1 MASSS
6 ELDHYRQE
14 MKRMGI
20 CVIVPTYNNQKT
32 VARVIEG
39 VLQYTD
45 DLIVVNDGATDQT
58 PGILDSFGDRI
69 VLIGYTPNKGKG
81 YALRIAF
88 QKATELGYRYAI
100 TIDSD
105 GQHFPNDIPKFIEV
119 HRSNPESVIMG
130 ARNLEA
136 EGMAAKSSFA
146 NRFSNF
152 WFRLQ
157 TGIDMPDTQT
167 GFRLYPL
174 QKVQN
179 LSLFTN
185 RFEFEIEV
193 IVKLAWRDVPFV
205 SVPIQVKY
213 DPNERVSHF
222 RPGPDFTRISFLNA
236 WFTILAGLYHIP
248 KRLIFKGKII
258 KLLKEEAFKP
268 EESNVRKAASIG
280 LGFFFGILPIWGF
293 QLLIGI
299 PTAIFLRM
307 NKVLFIA
314 AANISLPPL
323 IPFIIFFSYL
333 LGEPFFDNEPIPF
346 EKLSTLTLENIHD
359 SYVQYVIGAVMLST
373 VTGGIGFLVSW
384 LVLSNFRKSPL
395 PGKSKP
401 TISS

>member
-1 MASSS
+1 MNYRS
-6 ELDHYRQE
+6 ELKQ
-14 MKRMGI
+14 MGI
-20 CVIVPTYNNQKT
+20 CVIVPTYNNHKT
-32 VARVIEG
+32 VKRVIES
-39 VLQYTD
+39 VLEYTD
-45 DLIVVNDGATDQT
+45 DLIVVNDGATDGT
-58 PGILDSFGDRI
+58 PAILDEFGDRI
-69 VLIGYTPNKGKG
+69 VLISYAPNKGKG
-81 YALRIAF
+81 YALRMAF
-88 QKATELGYRYAI
+88 AKATELGYHYVI

-105 GQHFPNDIPKFIEV
+105 GQHFANDIPKFIEV
-119 HRSNPESVIMG
+119 HRSHPDAVIMG

-136 EGMAAKSSFA
+136 HGMAAKSSFA

-157 TGIDMPDTQT
+157 TGIYMPDTQT

-174 QKVQN
+174 EKIRN
-179 LSLFTN
+179 LTLFTN

-236 WFTILAGLYHIP
+236 WFTILTALYHLP
-248 KRLIFKGKII
+248 RRLLLKG
-258 KLLKEEAFKP
+258 KLLKLIKEEAIKP
-268 EESNVRKAASIG
+268 EETNLRKAASIG
-280 LGFFFGILPIWGF
+280 FGFFFGILPIWGF

-307 NKVLFIA
+307 NKVLFIT

-333 LGEPFFDNEPIPF
+333 MGQPFVDGEPIPF
-346 EKLSTLTLENIHD
+346 DKLSELSLDNIHD
-359 SYVQYVIGAVMLST
+359 SYIQYVIGAILLAIST
-373 VTGGIGFLVSW
+373 GLMGFLVSW
-384 LVLSNFRKSPL
+384 ITLTVLRKDPEAVQSV
-395 PGKSKP
+395 
-401 TISS
+401 

>member
-1 MASSS
+1 PS
-6 ELDHYRQE
+6 
-14 MKRMGI
+14 
-20 CVIVPTYNNQKT
+20 
-32 VARVIEG
+32 
-39 VLQYTD
+39 
-45 DLIVVNDGATDQT
+45 
-58 PGILDSFGDRI
+58 ILDGFGDRI
-69 VLIGYTPNKGKG
+69 VRIDYAPNKGKG
-81 YALRIAF
+81 YALRAGF
-88 QKATELGYRYAI
+88 QKATELGYHYAI

-105 GQHFPNDIPKFIEV
+105 GQHFPNDIPKFLEV
-119 HRSNPESVIMG
+119 HKTHPDAVIMG

-157 TGIDMPDTQT
+157 TGIYMPDTQT

-174 QKVQN
+174 KKMAN
-179 LSLFTN
+179 LSLLTN

-213 DPNERVSHF
+213 DPTERVSHF

-248 KRLIFKGKII
+248 KRLIFKGRLI
-258 KLLKEEAFKP
+258 KLLKEEALKP
-268 EESNVRKAASIG
+268 EETNLRKAVSIG
-280 LGFFFGILPIWGF
+280 FGFFFGVLPIWGF

-333 LGEPFFDNEPIPF
+333 LGQPFFDAEPIPF
-346 EKLSTLTLENIHD
+346 EQLSTLTLENIHD
-359 SYVQYVIGAVMLST
+359 SYIQYVIGAIILAVML
-373 VTGGIGFLVSW
+373 GLFGFMTSW
-384 LVLSNFRKSPL
+384 AILSALRKN
-395 PGKSKP
+395 P
-401 TISS
+401 TAAKR

>member
-1 MASSS
+1 MNYRS
-6 ELDHYRQE
+6 ELKQ
-14 MKRMGI
+14 MGI
-20 CVIVPTYNNQKT
+20 CVIVPTYNNHKT
-32 VARVIEG
+32 VKRVIES
-39 VLQYTD
+39 VLEYTD
-45 DLIVVNDGATDQT
+45 DLIVVNDGATDET
-58 PGILDSFGDRI
+58 PAILNEFGDKI
-69 VLIGYTPNKGKG
+69 VLISYAPNKGKG
-81 YALRIAF
+81 YALRMAF
-88 QKATELGYRYAI
+88 AKATELGYHYAI

-105 GQHFPNDIPKFIEV
+105 GQHFANDIPKFIEV
-119 HRSNPESVIMG
+119 HRSHPDALIMG

-157 TGIDMPDTQT
+157 TGIYMPDTQT

-174 QKVQN
+174 DKIKN
-179 LSLFTN
+179 LTLFTN

-236 WFTILAGLYHIP
+236 WFTILTALYHLP
-248 KRLIFKGKII
+248 RRLLLKG
-258 KLLKEEAFKP
+258 KLLKLIKEEAIKP
-268 EESNVRKAASIG
+268 EETNLRKAASIG
-280 LGFFFGILPIWGF
+280 FGFFFGILPIWGF

-333 LGEPFFDNEPIPF
+333 MGQPFFDGEPIPF
-346 EKLSTLTLENIHD
+346 DKLSELSLDNIHD
-359 SYVQYVIGAVMLST
+359 SYIQYLIGAILLSII
-373 VTGGIGFLVSW
+373 TGLIGFVVSW
-384 LVLSNFRKSPL
+384 ITLTVIRKDP
-395 PGKSKP
+395 KSVQ
-401 TISS
+401 SV

>member
-1 MASSS
+1 MNYRS
-6 ELDHYRQE
+6 ELKQ
-14 MKRMGI
+14 MGI
-20 CVIVPTYNNQKT
+20 CVIVPTYNNHKT
-32 VARVIEG
+32 VKRVIES
-39 VLQYTD
+39 VLEYTD
-45 DLIVVNDGATDQT
+45 DLIVVNDGATDGT
-58 PGILDSFGDRI
+58 PAILDEFGDRI
-69 VLIGYTPNKGKG
+69 VLISYAPNKGKG
-81 YALRIAF
+81 YALRMAF
-88 QKATELGYRYAI
+88 AKATELGYHYAI

-105 GQHFPNDIPKFIEV
+105 GQHFANDIPKFIEV
-119 HRSNPESVIMG
+119 HRSHPDAVIMG

-136 EGMAAKSSFA
+136 DGMAAKSSFA

-157 TGIDMPDTQT
+157 TGNYMPDTQT

-174 QKVQN
+174 EKIKN

-213 DPNERVSHF
+213 DQNERVSHF

-236 WFTILAGLYHIP
+236 WFTILTALYHLP
-248 KRLIFKGKII
+248 RRLLLKGKLFRLI
-258 KLLKEEAFKP
+258 KEEAIKP
-268 EESNVRKAASIG
+268 EETNLRKAASIG
-280 LGFFFGILPIWGF
+280 FGFFFGILPIWGF

-299 PTAIFLRM
+299 PIAIFLRM

-333 LGEPFFDNEPIPF
+333 LGQPFFDGEPIPF
-346 EKLSTLTLENIHD
+346 SKLSELSLDNIHD
-359 SYVQYVIGAVMLST
+359 SYIQYVIGAILLST
-373 VTGGIGFLVSW
+373 ITGLFGFVVSW
-384 LVLSNFRKSPL
+384 ITLTVLRKDPESVQR
-395 PGKSKP
+395 
-401 TISS
+401 T

>member
-1 MASSS
+1 MAFLA
-6 ELDHYRQE
+6 EPEQYRQE
-14 MKRMGI
+14 FKRMGI
-20 CVIVPTYNNQKT
+20 CVIVPTFNNQKT
-32 VARVIEG
+32 VGRVIEE
-39 VLQYTD
+39 VLGYTD
-45 DLIVVNDGATDQT
+45 DVIVVNDGATDET
-58 PGILDSFGDRI
+58 PDILDGFGDRI
-69 VLIGYTPNKGKG
+69 VKVSYAPNKGKG
-81 YALRIAF
+81 YALRMGFA
-88 QKATELGYRYAI
+88 KATELGYNYAI

-105 GQHFPNDIPKFIEV
+105 GQHFPNDLPKFLEV
-119 HRSNPESVIMG
+119 HRTHPKAVIMG

-136 EGMAAKSSFA
+136 DGMAAKSSFA

-157 TGIDMPDTQT
+157 TGIFMPDTQT

-174 QKVQN
+174 QKIKN

-248 KRLIFKGKII
+248 KRLLLKGKLI
-258 KLLKEEAFKP
+258 KLIKEEAIKP
-268 EESNVRKAASIG
+268 EETNLRKAASIG

-323 IPFIIFFSYL
+323 IPLIIFFSYMM
-333 LGEPFFDNEPIPF
+333 GQPFVDSEP
-346 EKLSTLTLENIHD
+346 LSFSQLSELSLDSIHD
-359 SYVQYVIGAVMLST
+359 SYVQYVIGAVILSFI
-373 VTGGIGFLVSW
+373 TGLIGFLVSFG
-384 LVLSNFRKSPL
+384 VLSTLRKNPKQVHSV
-395 PGKSKP
+395 
-401 TISS
+401 

>member
-1 MASSS
+1 MASSA
-6 ELDHYRQE
+6 EFEHYRQE

-20 CVIVPTYNNQKT
+20 CVIVPTYNNHKT
-32 VARVIEG
+32 IARVIEG
-39 VLQYTD
+39 VLEYTD
-45 DLIVVNDGATDQT
+45 DLIVVNDGATDET
-58 PGILDSFGDRI
+58 PSILDGFGDSI
-69 VLIGYTPNKGKG
+69 VRVSYAPNKGKG
-81 YALRIAF
+81 YALRMGF
-88 QKATELGYRYAI
+88 QKATELGYKFAI
-100 TIDSD
+100 TLDSD

-119 HRSNPESVIMG
+119 HKSHPHAVIMG

-136 EGMAAKSSFA
+136 DGMPAKNSFA

-157 TGIDMPDTQT
+157 TGIFMPDTQT

-174 QKVQN
+174 QKIEN
-179 LSLFTN
+179 INFFTT

-236 WFTILAGLYHIP
+236 WFTILTAAYHLP
-248 KRLIFKGKII
+248 RRLLLKGKLFRLI
-258 KLLKEEAFKP
+258 KEEAIKP
-268 EESNVRKAASIG
+268 EETNIRKAASIG
-280 LGFFFGILPIWGF
+280 FGFFFGILPIWGF
-293 QLLIGI
+293 QLLVGI

-314 AANISLPPL
+314 AANISLPPM

-333 LGEPFFDNEPIPF
+333 MGQPFSDAEPIPF

-359 SYVQYVIGAVMLST
+359 NFIQYVIGAIILSIA
-373 VTGGIGFLVSW
+373 VGLAGFMVSW
-384 LVLSNFRKSPL
+384 AALTALRKDPEL
-395 PGKSKP
+395 AEG
-401 TISS
+401 

>member
-1 MASSS
+1 MASSA
-6 ELDHYRQE
+6 EFEHYRQE

-20 CVIVPTYNNQKT
+20 CVIVPTYNNHRT
-32 VARVIEG
+32 IARVIEG
-39 VLQYTD
+39 VLEYTD
-45 DLIVVNDGATDQT
+45 DLIVVNDGATDET
-58 PGILDSFGDRI
+58 PRILDGFGDKI
-69 VLIGYTPNKGKG
+69 VRVSYAPNKGKG
-81 YALRIAF
+81 YALRMGF
-88 QKATELGYRYAI
+88 QKATELGYHYAI
-100 TIDSD
+100 TLDSD

-119 HRSNPESVIMG
+119 HKSHPNAVIMG

-136 EGMAAKSSFA
+136 DGMPAKNSFA

-157 TGIDMPDTQT
+157 TGIFMPDTQT

-174 QKVQN
+174 QKIKN
-179 LSLFTN
+179 INFFTT

-236 WFTILAGLYHIP
+236 WFTILTAAYHLP
-248 KRLIFKGKII
+248 RRLLLKGKLFRLI
-258 KLLKEEAFKP
+258 KEEAIKP
-268 EESNVRKAASIG
+268 EETNLRKAASIG
-280 LGFFFGILPIWGF
+280 FGFFFGIIPIWGF

-299 PTAIFLRM
+299 PIAVLLRM

-314 AANISLPPL
+314 AANISIPPM

-333 LGEPFFDNEPIPF
+333 MGQPFSDAEPIPF

-359 SYVQYVIGAVMLST
+359 NFIQYVIGAIILSIA
-373 VTGGIGFLVSW
+373 VGLAGFLVSW
-384 LVLSNFRKSPL
+384 AALSALRKNPELIES
-395 PGKSKP
+395 
-401 TISS
+401 

>member
-1 MASSS
+1 MNYRS
-6 ELDHYRQE
+6 ELKQ
-14 MKRMGI
+14 MGI
-20 CVIVPTYNNQKT
+20 CVIVPTYNNHKT
-32 VARVIEG
+32 VKRVIES
-39 VLQYTD
+39 VLEYTD
-45 DLIVVNDGATDQT
+45 DLIVVNDGATDGT
-58 PGILDSFGDRI
+58 PAILDEFGDRI
-69 VLIGYTPNKGKG
+69 VLISYAPNKGKG
-81 YALRIAF
+81 YALRMAF
-88 QKATELGYRYAI
+88 AKATELGYHYAI

-105 GQHFPNDIPKFIEV
+105 GQHFANDIPKFIEV
-119 HRSNPESVIMG
+119 HRSHPDAVIMG

-136 EGMAAKSSFA
+136 DGMAAKSSFA

-157 TGIDMPDTQT
+157 TGIYMPDTQT

-174 QKVQN
+174 EKIKN

-213 DPNERVSHF
+213 DQNERVSHF

-236 WFTILAGLYHIP
+236 WFTILTALYHLP
-248 KRLIFKGKII
+248 RRLLLKGKLFRLI
-258 KLLKEEAFKP
+258 KEEAIKP
-268 EESNVRKAASIG
+268 EETNLRKAASIG
-280 LGFFFGILPIWGF
+280 FGFFFGILPIWGF

-299 PTAIFLRM
+299 PIAIFLRM

-333 LGEPFFDNEPIPF
+333 LGQPFFDGEPIPF
-346 EKLSTLTLENIHD
+346 SKLSELSLDNIHD
-359 SYVQYVIGAVMLST
+359 SYIQYVIGAILLST
-373 VTGGIGFLVSW
+373 ITGLFGFVVSW
-384 LVLSNFRKSPL
+384 ITLTVLRKDPESVQR
-395 PGKSKP
+395 
-401 TISS
+401 T

>member
-1 MASSS
+1 MASSA
-6 ELDHYRQE
+6 EFEHYRQE

-20 CVIVPTYNNQKT
+20 CVIVPTYNNHKT
-32 VARVIEG
+32 IARVIEG
-39 VLQYTD
+39 VLEYTD
-45 DLIVVNDGATDQT
+45 DLIVVNDGATDDT
-58 PGILDSFGDRI
+58 PGILDGFGDKI
-69 VLIGYTPNKGKG
+69 VRVSYAPNKGKG
-81 YALRIAF
+81 YALRMGF
-88 QKATELGYRYAI
+88 QKATELGYHYAI
-100 TIDSD
+100 TLDSD

-119 HRSNPESVIMG
+119 HKSHPNAVIMG

-136 EGMAAKSSFA
+136 DGMPAKNSFA

-157 TGIDMPDTQT
+157 TGIFMPDTQT

-174 QKVQN
+174 QKIEN
-179 LSLFTN
+179 INFFTT

-236 WFTILAGLYHIP
+236 WFTILTAAYHLP
-248 KRLIFKGKII
+248 RRLLLKGKLFRLI
-258 KLLKEEAFKP
+258 KEEAIKP
-268 EESNVRKAASIG
+268 EETNVRKAASIG
-280 LGFFFGILPIWGF
+280 FGLFFGILPIWGF
-293 QLLIGI
+293 QLLVGI
-299 PTAIFLRM
+299 PAAIFLRM

-314 AANISLPPL
+314 AANISLPPM

-333 LGEPFFDNEPIPF
+333 MGQPFSDAEPIPF

-359 SYVQYVIGAVMLST
+359 NFIQYVIGAIILSIA
-373 VTGGIGFLVSW
+373 VGLAGFLVSW
-384 LVLSNFRKSPL
+384 AALAALRKDPEL
-395 PGKSKP
+395 AEG
-401 TISS
+401 

>member
-1 MASSS
+1 MASSA
-6 ELDHYRQE
+6 ELGHYRQE

-20 CVIVPTYNNQKT
+20 CVIVPTYNNHKT
-32 VARVIEG
+32 IGRVIEG
-39 VLQYTD
+39 VLEYTD
-45 DLIVVNDGATDQT
+45 DLIVVNDGATDGT
-58 PGILDSFGDRI
+58 PSILDGFGDRI
-69 VLIGYTPNKGKG
+69 VRIDYAPNKGKG
-81 YALRIAF
+81 YALRAGF
-88 QKATELGYRYAI
+88 QKATELGYHFAI

-105 GQHFPNDIPKFIEV
+105 GQHFPNDIPKFLEV
-119 HRSNPESVIMG
+119 HKTHPDAVIMG

-157 TGIDMPDTQT
+157 TGIYMPDTQT

-174 QKVQN
+174 KKMAN
-179 LSLFTN
+179 LSLLTN

-213 DPNERVSHF
+213 DPTERVSHF

-248 KRLIFKGKII
+248 KRLIFKGRLI
-258 KLLKEEAFKP
+258 KLLKEEALKP
-268 EESNVRKAASIG
+268 EETNLRKAVSIG
-280 LGFFFGILPIWGF
+280 FGFFFGVLPIWGF

-333 LGEPFFDNEPIPF
+333 LGQPFFDAEPIPF
-346 EKLSTLTLENIHD
+346 EQLSTLTLENIHD
-359 SYVQYVIGAVMLST
+359 SYIQYVIGAIILAVML
-373 VTGGIGFLVSW
+373 GLLGFMTSW
-384 LVLSNFRKSPL
+384 AILSALRKNPTAA
-395 PGKSKP
+395 KS
-401 TISS
+401 

>member
-1 MASSS
+1 MASSDNS
-6 ELDHYRQE
+6 MNYSAELKQ
-14 MKRMGI
+14 MGI
-20 CVIVPTYNNQKT
+20 CVIVPTYNNHKT
-32 VARVIEG
+32 VKRVIES
-39 VLQYTD
+39 VLEYTS
-45 DLIVVNDGATDQT
+45 DLIVVNDGATDET
-58 PGILDSFGDRI
+58 PAILKEFGDKI
-69 VLIGYTPNKGKG
+69 SLISYSPNKGKG
-81 YALRIAF
+81 YALRMAF
-88 QKATELGYRYAI
+88 AKATELGYHYAI

-105 GQHFPNDIPKFIEV
+105 GQHFANDIPKFIEV
-119 HRSNPESVIMG
+119 HRSHPDAVIMG

-136 EGMAAKSSFA
+136 HGMAAKSSFA

-157 TGIDMPDTQT
+157 TGIYMPDTQT

-174 QKVQN
+174 DKIKN

-236 WFTILAGLYHIP
+236 WFTILTALYHLP
-248 KRLIFKGKII
+248 KRLLFKGKLI
-258 KLLKEEAFKP
+258 KLIKEEAIKP
-268 EESNVRKAASIG
+268 EETNLRKAASIG
-280 LGFFFGILPIWGF
+280 FGFFVGILPIWGF
-293 QLLIGI
+293 QLLLGI
-299 PTAIFLRM
+299 PTAIFFRM

-333 LGEPFFDNEPIPF
+333 MGQPFVDSEPIPF
-346 EKLSTLTLENIHD
+346 EQLSQLSLDNIHD
-359 SYVQYVIGAVMLST
+359 SYIQYVLGAILLAVI
-373 VTGGIGFLVSW
+373 TGLIGFVVSW
-384 LVLSNFRKSPL
+384 GTLTALRKNPESVQR
-395 PGKSKP
+395 
-401 TISS
+401 T

>member
-1 MASSS
+1 MNYST
-6 ELDHYRQE
+6 ELKQ
-14 MKRMGI
+14 MGI
-20 CVIVPTYNNQKT
+20 CVIVPTYNNHKT
-32 VARVIEG
+32 VKRVIES
-39 VLQYTD
+39 VLEYTS
-45 DLIVVNDGATDQT
+45 DLIVVNDGATDET
-58 PGILDSFGDRI
+58 PEILKEFGDKI
-69 VLIGYTPNKGKG
+69 SLISYSPNKGKG
-81 YALRIAF
+81 YALRMAF
-88 QKATELGYRYAI
+88 AKATELGYRYAI

-105 GQHFPNDIPKFIEV
+105 GQHFANDIPKFVEV
-119 HRSNPESVIMG
+119 HRSHPESVIMG

-136 EGMAAKSSFA
+136 HGMAAKSSFA

-157 TGIDMPDTQT
+157 TGIFMPDTQT

-174 QKVQN
+174 DKIKN

-236 WFTILAGLYHIP
+236 WFTILTALYHLP
-248 KRLIFKGKII
+248 KRLLFKGKLI
-258 KLLKEEAFKP
+258 KLIKEEAIKP
-268 EESNVRKAASIG
+268 EETNLRKAASIG
-280 LGFFFGILPIWGF
+280 FGFFVGILPIWGF
-293 QLLIGI
+293 QLLLGI

-323 IPFIIFFSYL
+323 IPFIIFFSYMM
-333 LGEPFFDNEPIPF
+333 GQPFVDSEPIPF
-346 EKLSTLTLENIHD
+346 DQLSQLSLENIHD
-359 SYVQYVIGAVMLST
+359 SYIQYVLGAILLALI
-373 VTGGIGFLVSW
+373 TGLIGFVVSW
-384 LVLSNFRKSPL
+384 GTLTALRKNPESVQ
-395 PGKSKP
+395 SA
-401 TISS
+401 

>member
-1 MASSS
+1 
-6 ELDHYRQE
+6 

-20 CVIVPTYNNQKT
+20 CVIVPTYNNHRT
-32 VARVIEG
+32 IARVIEG
-39 VLQYTD
+39 VLEYTD
-45 DLIVVNDGATDQT
+45 DLIVVNDGATDET
-58 PGILDSFGDRI
+58 PRILDGFGDKI
-69 VLIGYTPNKGKG
+69 VRVSYAPNKGKG
-81 YALRIAF
+81 YALRMGF
-88 QKATELGYRYAI
+88 QKATELGYHYAI
-100 TIDSD
+100 TLDSD

-119 HRSNPESVIMG
+119 HKSHPNAVIMG

-136 EGMAAKSSFA
+136 DGMPAKNSFA

-157 TGIDMPDTQT
+157 TGIFMPDTQT

-174 QKVQN
+174 QKIKN
-179 LSLFTN
+179 INFFTT

-236 WFTILAGLYHIP
+236 WFTILTAAYHLP
-248 KRLIFKGKII
+248 RRLLLKGKLFRLI
-258 KLLKEEAFKP
+258 KEEAIKP
-268 EESNVRKAASIG
+268 EETNLRKAASIG
-280 LGFFFGILPIWGF
+280 FGFFFGIIPIWGF

-299 PTAIFLRM
+299 PIAVLLRM

-314 AANISLPPL
+314 AANISIPPM

-333 LGEPFFDNEPIPF
+333 MGQPFSDAEPIPF

-359 SYVQYVIGAVMLST
+359 NFIQYVIGAIILSIA
-373 VTGGIGFLVSW
+373 VGLAGFLVSW
-384 LVLSNFRKSPL
+384 AALSALRKNPELIES
-395 PGKSKP
+395 
-401 TISS
+401 

>member
-1 MASSS
+1 MNYRS
-6 ELDHYRQE
+6 ELKQ
-14 MKRMGI
+14 MGI
-20 CVIVPTYNNQKT
+20 CVIVPTYNNHKT
-32 VARVIEG
+32 VKRVIES
-39 VLQYTD
+39 VLEYTD
-45 DLIVVNDGATDQT
+45 DLIVVNDGATDGT
-58 PGILDSFGDRI
+58 PAILDEFGDRI
-69 VLIGYTPNKGKG
+69 VLISYAPNKGKG
-81 YALRIAF
+81 YALRMAF
-88 QKATELGYRYAI
+88 AKATELGYHYAI

-105 GQHFPNDIPKFIEV
+105 GQHFANDIPKFIEV
-119 HRSNPESVIMG
+119 HRSHPDALIMG

-157 TGIDMPDTQT
+157 TGIYMPDTQT

-174 QKVQN
+174 EKIRN
-179 LSLFTN
+179 LTLFTN

-236 WFTILAGLYHIP
+236 WFTILTALYHLP
-248 KRLIFKGKII
+248 RRLLLKG
-258 KLLKEEAFKP
+258 KLLKLIKEEAIKP
-268 EESNVRKAASIG
+268 EETNLRKAASIG
-280 LGFFFGILPIWGF
+280 FGFFFGILPIWGF

-333 LGEPFFDNEPIPF
+333 MGQPFFDGEPIPF
-346 EKLSTLTLENIHD
+346 DKLSELSLDNIHD
-359 SYVQYVIGAVMLST
+359 SYIQYLIGAILLSII
-373 VTGGIGFLVSW
+373 TGLIGFVVSW
-384 LVLSNFRKSPL
+384 ITLTVLRKDP
-395 PGKSKP
+395 KSVQ
-401 TISS
+401 SA

>member
-1 MASSS
+1 MNYRS
-6 ELDHYRQE
+6 ELKQ
-14 MKRMGI
+14 MGI

-32 VARVIEG
+32 VKRVIES
-39 VLQYTD
+39 VLEYTD
-45 DLIVVNDGATDQT
+45 DLIVVNDGATDTT
-58 PGILDSFGDRI
+58 PDILNEFGDKI
-69 VLIGYTPNKGKG
+69 TLISYVPNKGKG
-81 YALRIAF
+81 YALRAAF
-88 QKATELGYRYAI
+88 AKATALGYHYAI

-105 GQHFPNDIPKFIEV
+105 GQHFADDIPKFVEV
-119 HRSNPESVIMG
+119 HRSHPDAVIMG

-157 TGIDMPDTQT
+157 TGIYMPDTQT

-174 QKVQN
+174 QKIEN
-179 LSLFTN
+179 LTLFTN

-236 WFTILAGLYHIP
+236 WFTILTALYHLP
-248 KRLIFKGKII
+248 RRLLMKG
-258 KLLKEEAFKP
+258 KLLKLIKEEAIKP
-268 EESNVRKAASIG
+268 EETNLRKAASIG
-280 LGFFFGILPIWGF
+280 FGFFFGILPIWGF

-307 NKVLFIA
+307 NKVLFIT

-333 LGEPFFDNEPIPF
+333 MGQPFFDGEPIPF
-346 EKLSTLTLENIHD
+346 DQLSELSLDNIHD
-359 SYVQYVIGAVMLST
+359 SYIQYVIGAILLSII
-373 VTGGIGFLVSW
+373 TGLIGFVVSW
-384 LVLSNFRKSPL
+384 ITLAVLRKNPESVQ
-395 PGKSKP
+395 
-401 TISS
+401 SS

>member
-1 MASSS
+1 MNYRS
-6 ELDHYRQE
+6 ELKQ
-14 MKRMGI
+14 MGI
-20 CVIVPTYNNQKT
+20 CVIVPTYNNHKT
-32 VARVIEG
+32 VKRVIDS
-39 VLQYTD
+39 VLEYTD
-45 DLIVVNDGATDQT
+45 DLIVVNDGATDGT
-58 PGILDSFGDRI
+58 PDILNEFGDRI
-69 VLIGYTPNKGKG
+69 VLISYAPNKGKG
-81 YALRIAF
+81 YALRMAF
-88 QKATELGYRYAI
+88 AKATELGYHYAI

-105 GQHFPNDIPKFIEV
+105 GQHFANDIPKFIEV
-119 HRSNPESVIMG
+119 HRSHSNAVIMG

-157 TGIDMPDTQT
+157 TGIYMPDTQT

-174 QKVQN
+174 EKIKN
-179 LSLFTN
+179 LTLFTN

-236 WFTILAGLYHIP
+236 WFTILTALYHLP
-248 KRLIFKGKII
+248 RRLLLKG
-258 KLLKEEAFKP
+258 KLLKLIKEEAIKP
-268 EESNVRKAASIG
+268 EETNLRKAASIG
-280 LGFFFGILPIWGF
+280 FGFFFGILPIWGF

-333 LGEPFFDNEPIPF
+333 MGQPFFDGEPIPF
-346 EKLSTLTLENIHD
+346 DQLSELSLENIHD
-359 SYVQYVIGAVMLST
+359 SYIQYVIGAILLAM
-373 VTGGIGFLVSW
+373 VTGLIGFVVSW
-384 LVLSNFRKSPL
+384 VTLTVLRKDPESVQRV
-395 PGKSKP
+395 
-401 TISS
+401 

>member
-1 MASSS
+1 MNYRS
-6 ELDHYRQE
+6 ELKQME
-14 MKRMGI
+14 I
-20 CVIVPTYNNQKT
+20 CVIVPTYNNHKT
-32 VARVIEG
+32 VKRVIES
-39 VLQYTD
+39 VLEYTD
-45 DLIVVNDGATDQT
+45 DLIVVNDGATDGT
-58 PGILDSFGDRI
+58 PAILNEFGDRI
-69 VLIGYTPNKGKG
+69 VLMSYTPNKGKG
-81 YALRIAF
+81 YALRMAF
-88 QKATELGYRYAI
+88 AKATELGYRYAI

-105 GQHFPNDIPKFIEV
+105 GQHFANDIPKFVEV
-119 HRSNPESVIMG
+119 HRSHPESVIMG

-136 EGMAAKSSFA
+136 DGMAAKSSFA

-157 TGIDMPDTQT
+157 TGIYMPDTQT

-174 QKVQN
+174 EKIRN
-179 LSLFTN
+179 LTLLTN

-236 WFTILAGLYHIP
+236 WFTILTALYHLP
-248 KRLIFKGKII
+248 RRLLLKG
-258 KLLKEEAFKP
+258 KLLKLIKEEAIKP
-268 EESNVRKAASIG
+268 EETNLRKAASIG
-280 LGFFFGILPIWGF
+280 FGFFFGILPIWGF

-307 NKVLFIA
+307 NKVLFIT

-333 LGEPFFDNEPIPF
+333 MGQPFVDSEPLSFDQ
-346 EKLSTLTLENIHD
+346 LSALSLDNIHD
-359 SYVQYVIGAVMLST
+359 SYIQYVIGAILLAIST
-373 VTGGIGFLVSW
+373 GLMGFLVSW
-384 LVLSNFRKSPL
+384 TAFSVLRKDPQLVK
-395 PGKSKP
+395 KA
-401 TISS
+401 

>member
-1 MASSS
+1 MNYSA
-6 ELDHYRQE
+6 ELKQ
-14 MKRMGI
+14 MGI
-20 CVIVPTYNNQKT
+20 CVIVPTYNNHKT
-32 VARVIEG
+32 IKRVIES
-39 VLQYTD
+39 VLEYTS
-45 DLIVVNDGATDQT
+45 DLIVVNDGATDKT
-58 PGILDSFGDRI
+58 PEILKEFGDKI
-69 VLIGYTPNKGKG
+69 SLISYSPNKGKG
-81 YALRIAF
+81 YALRMAF
-88 QKATELGYRYAI
+88 AKATELGYHYAI

-105 GQHFPNDIPKFIEV
+105 GQHFANDIPKFVEV
-119 HRSNPESVIMG
+119 HRSHPEAVIMG

-136 EGMAAKSSFA
+136 HGMAAKSSFA

-157 TGIDMPDTQT
+157 TGIFMPDTQT

-174 QKVQN
+174 DKIKN

-236 WFTILAGLYHIP
+236 WFTILASLFHIP
-248 KRLIFKGKII
+248 KRLLFKGKLI
-258 KLLKEEAFKP
+258 KLIKEEAIKP
-268 EESNVRKAASIG
+268 EETNLRKAASIG
-280 LGFFFGILPIWGF
+280 FGFFVGILPIWGF
-293 QLLIGI
+293 QLLLGI

-307 NKVLFIA
+307 NKVLFIT

-333 LGEPFFDNEPIPF
+333 MGQPFVDSEPIPF
-346 EKLSTLTLENIHD
+346 DQLSQLSLDNIHD
-359 SYVQYVIGAVMLST
+359 NFIQYVLGAILLAVIIGL
-373 VTGGIGFLVSW
+373 IGFVMSW
-384 LVLSNFRKSPL
+384 ATLTALRKNPESVQRA
-395 PGKSKP
+395 
-401 TISS
+401 